1 MAQGAARRAA
11 RKEDEDMIE
20 HEEHAHDEAWR
31 RRGGRPRKLAG
42 ERRGEHIAVYV
53 TRSERDGLERRAAAA
68 GITEVGAYVRRAILA
83 QRPPRGVVPAIN
95 REAWWSLARA
105 TANLNQIAAH
115 LNGGGRFDERGTARL
130 APALDALREEV
141 RRLRLDL
148 NGPIRDDVE
157 DDEGRGAGA

>member
-1 MAQGAARRAA
+1 
-11 RKEDEDMIE
+11 MIE

-53 TRSERDGLERRAAAA
+53 TRSERDELERRAAAA

-148 NGPIRDDVE
+148 NGPIRDDAE
-157 DDEGRGAGA
+157 DDEGGA